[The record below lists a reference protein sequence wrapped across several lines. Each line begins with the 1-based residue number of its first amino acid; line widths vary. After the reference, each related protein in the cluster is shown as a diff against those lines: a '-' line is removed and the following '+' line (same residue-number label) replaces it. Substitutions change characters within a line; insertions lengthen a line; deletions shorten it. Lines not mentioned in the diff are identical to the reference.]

1 MNSVTNTL
9 NEKNLTSNIPLNT
22 TCLGVVL
29 AGGLSSRMGENKADL
44 AHFADHQRSMLN
56 YSQQTLKNSGIHHI
70 VVSSAYQASSISGIA
85 ESTVNHQH
93 QVNDKFKQLG
103 PLAGIYSVIQQY
115 QPQAILALPVDLPLL
130 DQQALSQLKI
140 AGELSGKAVFF
151 EENYLPLYLP
161 INVFTE
167 FFLNKAFANIHD
179 ELNRSERGPSMR
191 KLLEHVPHQAITL
204 KKANVSA
211 LFNCNTPADWQ
222 QAKKLY
228 CSTLTK

>member
-9 NEKNLTSNIPLNT
+9 DEKNLTSNIPLNT

-93 QVNDKFKQLG
+93 QVNDKFRQLG
-103 PLAGIYSVIQQY
+103 PLDARNKSQR
-115 QPQAILALPVDLPLL
+115 PSSFKAPSLPLMISR
-130 DQQALSQLKI
+130 AC
-140 AGELSGKAVFF
+140 A
-151 EENYLPLYLP
+151 Y
-161 INVFTE
+161 T
-167 FFLNKAFANIHD
+167 
-179 ELNRSERGPSMR
+179 
-191 KLLEHVPHQAITL
+191 
-204 KKANVSA
+204 
-211 LFNCNTPADWQ
+211 
-222 QAKKLY
+222 
-228 CSTLTK
+228 